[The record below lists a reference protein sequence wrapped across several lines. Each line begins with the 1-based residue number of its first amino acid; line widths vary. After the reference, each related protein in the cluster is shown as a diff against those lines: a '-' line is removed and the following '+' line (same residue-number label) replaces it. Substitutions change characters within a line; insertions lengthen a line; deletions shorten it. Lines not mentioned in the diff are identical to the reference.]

1 MKDLVACLAKA
12 LMGTPEEV
20 VLTETEGV
28 YTSVI
33 VLMAAKGDL
42 ARIIDQQGRTL
53 RTMRAILGAALS
65 SPHGA
70 LFF

>member
-1 MKDLVACLAKA
+1 MKDLVACLAQA
-12 LMGTPEEV
+12 LVDTPEEV

-28 YTSVI
+28 YTSMI
-33 VLMAAKGDL
+33 MLMAAKGDL
-42 ARIIDQQGRTL
+42 GRIIDQQGRTL
-53 RTMRAILGAALS
+53 RTMRAILGAVLS